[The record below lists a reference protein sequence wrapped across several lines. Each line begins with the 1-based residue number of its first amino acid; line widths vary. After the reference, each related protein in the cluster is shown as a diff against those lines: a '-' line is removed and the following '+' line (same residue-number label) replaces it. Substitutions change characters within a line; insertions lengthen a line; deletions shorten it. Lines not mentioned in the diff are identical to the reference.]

1 MKTLRR
7 IWKRVL
13 NSVTGRSGEQRLRE
27 EMEEHVAMQTEEN
40 LRAGMSAVEARRQAL
55 LKWGARE
62 AVREQYHAEKGL
74 PGLETI
80 VHDLRDAMRH
90 LRKAPGFSATVII
103 TLALGIGATT
113 AIFTLVHQVML
124 KSLPVAKPDELWRI
138 GDKIRCCNWG
148 GYTQG
153 YDGDF
158 ALFSWE
164 AYKNFREH
172 TPEFADLAALQ
183 AGNAPLGVRRAG
195 SQAAVQTFNGQEV
208 SGNFFRTLGVQPW
221 IGRMM
226 TDADDQ
232 IGAPP
237 VAVMSYRTWEIK
249 YGSDPSVVGGSF
261 QLNGHAF
268 TVIGVTPP
276 GFYGAKLSGSQMPD
290 FWLPITAEDILGGPV
305 SRIKRANEN
314 YLDILGRVRP
324 GVSSTAL
331 EAKLRVQ
338 FHDWLARHVPDME
351 PIEKQL
357 WQKQTLHLSPGGAGV
372 AVMRDQY
379 EDGLKLLLIA
389 AGCVLLV
396 ACGNM
401 ANLMLARGLRNRTQ
415 ISVRVAMG
423 ASRLRLVRSA
433 LVESVML
440 AVIGGAFGIA
450 VAYAGTRLILH
461 LAFQIGGPNNYV
473 PVSAEPSWPVLL
485 FTLGLSIFTGVVFGT
500 APAWMTTHA
509 DPVEALRGANRSV
522 GRGRTWAQ
530 KALVIAQ
537 AAMSLVLLSA
547 AALLIQS
554 LRNLKHQDF
563 GFDMHGRYI
572 AWINPT
578 LGSYKPEQMEQVY
591 RRVDEGLMK
600 IPGVR
605 MVAPA
610 LYAPM
615 TGDSW
620 NSGVRIQG
628 SPEPGPKENTSAGWA
643 RVMPGF
649 FDAIGAKMVM
659 GRALNEDD
667 TAATRVVAVVN
678 EAFVKRFFKDRN
690 PIGQHF
696 GFGRLKDASTY
707 EIVGVV
713 RDIRYMTD
721 DYKEPVGPM
730 AWVSELQTPH
740 FDDPKQL
747 EGEKFSHFLYNIVI
761 WAPGDPPGMEDKV
774 RKAIASVDPNLV
786 LYAVDP
792 YESVVSA
799 DFQQENMIA
808 TLTSLFGLLGLV
820 LAAVGLYGVMTYSV
834 EQRTNEIGLRMALGA
849 DRKDVVSMVL
859 KGAFWQI
866 GLGLG
871 IGIPLAI
878 EAGRLM
884 KDQLF
889 GVQPW
894 NPAMLLAAAG
904 MLAAAAVVAS
914 LVPVRRAVGVEPMV
928 ALRNE

>member
-1 MKTLRR
+1 VSV
-7 IWKRVL
+7 VL
-13 NSVTGRSGEQRLRE
+13 LTWLGIRDFWSGCERML
-27 EMEEHVAMQTEEN
+27 A
-40 LRAGMSAVEARRQAL
+40 
-55 LKWGARE
+55 
-62 AVREQYHAEKGL
+62 
-74 PGLETI
+74 
-80 VHDLRDAMRH
+80 DLRDALRQ
-90 LRKAPGFSATVII
+90 LRKTPGFTATVVI

-153 YDGDF
+153 FDGDF

-164 AYKNFREH
+164 AYKNFRAH
-172 TPEFADLAALQ
+172 TPEFVDLAALQ

-195 SQAAVQTFNGQEV
+195 SQAQVQTFNGQEV

-226 TDADDQ
+226 ADSDDQ
-232 IGAPP
+232 IGASP
-237 VAVMSYRTWEIK
+237 VAVMSYRTWEMK

-276 GFYGAKLSGSQMPD
+276 GFYGAKLSGSGMPD
-290 FWLPITAEDILGGPV
+290 FWLPIAAEDILAGSV
-305 SRIKRANEN
+305 SRIKHANEN

-324 GVSSTAL
+324 GVAPQSL
-331 EAKLRVQ
+331 EAKLKVE
-338 FHDWLARHVPDME
+338 FHDWLASHVPDME
-351 PIEKQL
+351 PGEKQL
-357 WQKQTLHLSPGGAGV
+357 WQQQTLHVAPGGAGI
-372 AVMRDQY
+372 AAMRDEYQ
-379 EDGLKLLLIA
+379 DGLKLLLIA

-396 ACGNM
+396 ACGNL
-401 ANLMLARGLRNRTQ
+401 ANLMLARGLRNRAQ
-415 ISVRVAMG
+415 ISVRAAMG
-423 ASRLRLVRSA
+423 ASRLRLVRRA
-433 LVESVML
+433 LVESVLL
-440 AVIGGAFGIA
+440 AVIGGAFGIG

-473 PVSAEPSWPVLL
+473 PVSAGPSWPVLL
-485 FTLGLSIFTGVVFGT
+485 FTLGLSILTGVIFGT
-500 APAWMTTHA
+500 APAWIASHA

-522 GRGRTWAQ
+522 GRGRSWAQ
-530 KALVIAQ
+530 KGLVIAQ
-537 AAMSLVLLSA
+537 AAMSLVLLSS

-554 LRNLKHQDF
+554 LRNLKHQEF
-563 GFDMHGRYI
+563 GFETRGRYV
-572 AWINPT
+572 AWINPR
-578 LGSYKPEQMEQVY
+578 LGNYKPEQMEQVY
-591 RRVDEGLMK
+591 RRVDDGLMK

-620 NSGVRIQG
+620 NQGIRIQG
-628 SPEPGPKENTSAGWA
+628 KPEPGPKEDASAGWA

-649 FDAIGAKMVM
+649 FETIGAKIVM
-659 GRALNEDD
+659 GRPINEDD
-667 TAATRVVAVVN
+667 TGSTLNVAVVN
-678 EAFVKRFFKDRN
+678 EAFVKRFFKDQN

-696 GFGRLKDASTY
+696 GLNKIKYASTF

-713 RDIRYMTD
+713 KDIRYMTYN
-721 DYKEPVGPM
+721 YKEPVSPM
-730 AWVSELQTPH
+730 LWLPETQTPRY
-740 FDDPKQL
+740 DDPAAA

-761 WAPGDPPGMEDKV
+761 WAPGDPPGMEEKV
-774 RKAIASVDPNLV
+774 RKALASVDPNLV
-786 LYAVDP
+786 LYGVDP
-792 YESVVSA
+792 YSEVVSA

-820 LAAVGLYGVMTYSV
+820 LAAVGLYGVMAYTV

-849 DRKDVVSMVL
+849 DRKDVVTMVL
-859 KGAFWQI
+859 KGALWQI
-866 GLGLG
+866 GIGLG

-878 EAGRLM
+878 VAGRLM

-894 NPAMLLAAAG
+894 NPTMLLTAAG
-904 MLAAAAVVAS
+904 MLASAAIVAS
-914 LVPVRRAVGVEPMV
+914 LMPVRRAVGVEPMV